1 MIFLQNVQ
9 GLFSLIAKGSS
20 FQRFNPFVILENVF
34 SLRCKGLF
42 FLQSSQTISNGWCR
56 FSSCLITRLCAMSQC
71 TSIDVFNLLLVYD
84 GNLLKVY
91 ELISKKIVRAIL
103 KGNPE
108 VNRIIIKMQLADESK
123 SSREISF
130 FF

>member
-42 FLQSSQTISNGWCR
+42 FLP
-56 FSSCLITRLCAMSQC
+56 FSFLQRPAKPFQMVGA
-71 TSIDVFNLLLVYD
+71 DLVH
-84 GNLLKVY
+84 
-91 ELISKKIVRAIL
+91 A
-103 KGNPE
+103 
-108 VNRIIIKMQLADESK
+108 
-123 SSREISF
+123 
-130 FF
+130 